1 MMGWWRQRS
10 GAVKVLVVLAM
21 LLMLQ
26 IGMLIATPAL
36 TQRWDGI
43 QHQPAGE
50 GWGTFG
56 LLLWEILFC
65 VANVVSMVI
74 AGVWWL
80 IALTMGKR
88 RAAERIND

>member
-43 QHQPAGE
+43 QHQPAG
-50 GWGTFG
+50 
-56 LLLWEILFC
+56 
-65 VANVVSMVI
+65 
-74 AGVWWL
+74 
-80 IALTMGKR
+80 
-88 RAAERIND
+88 